1 MQNCD
6 HHNKCT
12 KKAIKAADQYCN
24 TRGLRFTSIRKKVL
38 EIIWETHNP
47 IKAYDILD
55 KLKGIGAE
63 KPPTVYRALN
73 FLLDNRLIHKLSS
86 QQSYIGCEHAN
97 AHDQCY
103 FLSCT
108 ECGDITECCSNE
120 LDNAFSK
127 VVTKAKFNQSNV
139 VCEISGICS
148 ICS

>member
-24 TRGLRFTSIRKKVL
+24 SRGLRFTSIRKKVL

-108 ECGDITECCSNE
+108 ECGDITECCSKE

-127 VVTKAKFNQSNV
+127 VVKKAKFNQSNV